1 MTNTALFLWFV
12 GVLVFTQFSMSCRQ
26 SGERR
31 IKLLKRRWRRGA
43 FAIPGV
49 LISAQVKAG
58 LDELTERMP
67 RKAITAQE
75 PGRVSGLPVVMA
87 AVFITSFP
95 STAVEEQIR
104 LASDRG
110 RGGRQA
116 EGGCVGTAEG

>member
-1 MTNTALFLWFV
+1 MR
-12 GVLVFTQFSMSCRQ
+12 CRQ

-116 EGGCVGTAEG
+116 GVGGGGWCVGTAER

>member
-1 MTNTALFLWFV
+1 MPTVWKEEDKTAEAAL
-12 GVLVFTQFSMSCRQ
+12 
-26 SGERR
+26 
-31 IKLLKRRWRRGA
+31 
-43 FAIPGV
+43 GV

-75 PGRVSGLPVVMA
+75 PRRVSGLPVVMA

-104 LASDRG
+104 LASDSG
-110 RGGRQA
+110 RGGRR
-116 EGGCVGTAEG
+116 GGGVGVGTAEG